1 MTLTTPDG
9 YLVVN
14 LYCIESHAFS
24 ALSWLAECWE
34 GHAACKNCQCPK
46 GFYQENFVDIIRQDA
61 VQLKR
66 PNQGTL
72 LIIS

>member
-1 MTLTTPDG
+1 MLTTPDG

-24 ALSWLAECWE
+24 ALSWLGGCWV
-34 GHAACKNCQCPK
+34 GHAACKNCHSPK
-46 GFYQENFVDIIRQDA
+46 GFYQENFVDIRQDA

-72 LIIS
+72 LNIS